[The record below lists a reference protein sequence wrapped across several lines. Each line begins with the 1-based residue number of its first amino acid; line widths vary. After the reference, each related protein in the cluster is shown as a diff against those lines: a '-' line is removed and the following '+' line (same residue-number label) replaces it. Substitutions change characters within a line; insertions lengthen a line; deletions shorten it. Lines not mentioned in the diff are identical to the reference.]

1 MVTRSDYPYQ
11 EAISDLEIF
20 FKSHIKDDKTLQE
33 LLNHLNECKRSNQVD
48 FRCIYER
55 FMKYRKDFS
64 DYSTFSKKEKDMIED
79 LFYFWG

>member
-1 MVTRSDYPYQ
+1 MATRPDYPYQ
-11 EAISDLEIF
+11 EAILDLENF
-20 FKSHIKDDKTLQE
+20 FKSHIKDDQTLHE
-33 LLNHLNECKRSNQVD
+33 LLNHLDECKLNNQVD
-48 FRCIYER
+48 FRYIHER